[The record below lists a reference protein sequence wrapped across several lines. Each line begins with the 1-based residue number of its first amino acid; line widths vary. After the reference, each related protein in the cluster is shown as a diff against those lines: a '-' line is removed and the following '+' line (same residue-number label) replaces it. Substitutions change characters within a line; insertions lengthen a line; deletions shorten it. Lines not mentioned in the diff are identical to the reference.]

1 MDSILDKTVSLTLYP
16 DSQNFDMS
24 NAYIYISKIL
34 GTYGVPNPSLVSGV
48 VMQFEP
54 IEKNV
59 IQSEKNLIENL
70 ARVAEEINNN
80 NALNFLVSLG
90 VSISQDSINALSNS
104 ISDSV
109 TQFDSIKTA
118 FERPYVLPGEP
129 QPQPQPQPQP
139 PRICTKD
146 MFRCPDGSLVSRDEF
161 CNFRPCPEP
170 QPILGYGG
178 GEVVVETQPQYEPK
192 VAKLQFITFP
202 TSDPVGDEYRAKLK
216 FVNMYMSTLYEIAGG
231 LEGLGKGFSLGGRG
245 GFQWR
250 SIIALQTPEQ
260 EKRLFDLVQQASTD
274 PDFGLKVVVSFLPL
288 SSEPSL
294 M

>member
-59 IQSEKNLIENL
+59 IQSEKNLITNL
-70 ARVAEEINNN
+70 ARVVEEINN
-80 NALNFLVSLG
+80 NALNFSVGLG

-216 FVNMYMSTLYEIAGG
+216 FVNMYMSLLWEIAGSG

-250 SIIALQTPEQ
+250 SIIALRTPEQ